1 MPRKPAK
8 NDPAAQF
15 AGPGRGHDR
24 ATNDPCVRRR
34 RIASL
39 RKSIAPTIRLA
50 FIARNDYVAPTDIS
64 RMTLAPL
71 TSLLMIA
78 WMKTAY

>member
-1 MPRKPAK
+1 MTAGSTILGCAAGGLPA
-8 NDPAAQF
+8 
-15 AGPGRGHDR
+15 
-24 ATNDPCVRRR
+24 C
-34 RIASL
+34 
-39 RKSIAPTIRLA
+39 KSIPLTIRLA